1 MNATEAIEH
10 LTWKFTNSNSKASKK
25 DKQALNAIISSLK
38 QQNNVVLNNN
48 LNLCKLLIH
57 TFKVMCLR
65 EATRN
70 VPQFKVG
77 MTEKEFKSFK
87 YDNIDYLIIY
97 SRLRDV
103 FKMDAKSHINS
114 LHSELKGLEIQR
126 LIDSNKLTID
136 TMRGLIT
143 DKEVNINVR
152 KMCSEFIDNN

>member
-25 DKQALNAIISSLK
+25 DKQALNAIISNLK

-57 TFKVMCLR
+57 TFKQECLR
-65 EATRN
+65 SAMSN
-70 VPQFKVG
+70 NYSQ
-77 MTEKEFKSFK
+77 
-87 YDNIDYLIIY
+87 IDYLIIY

-103 FKMDAKSHINS
+103 FKMDAKSHVNS

-126 LIDSNKLTID
+126 LIDSDNLTIG
-136 TMRGLIT
+136 TMKDLIT

-152 KMCSEFIDNN
+152 KMCREFIDSN